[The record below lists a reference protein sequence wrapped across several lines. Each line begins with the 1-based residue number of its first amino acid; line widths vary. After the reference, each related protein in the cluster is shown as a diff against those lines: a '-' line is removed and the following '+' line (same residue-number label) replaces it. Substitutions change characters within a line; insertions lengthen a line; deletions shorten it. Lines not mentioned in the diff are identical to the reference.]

1 MTRPKPE
8 RLVMEI
14 EELEAIVARAEKEAL
29 SPEDR
34 SRLKAGI
41 ETFAWLINELERKN
55 ASIARL
61 KTVLFGAQTEK
72 AETIFGAKAGEAEER
87 PAGSGEP
94 KKKKRG
100 HGRNG
105 SAAYSGAERIRVPH
119 ESLRSGDLCPCCK
132 KGKLYRRKEPQTL
145 IRVTGQAPLPA
156 RAYEKE
162 VLRCS
167 RCQEVF
173 VAKSPEGVGDEKY
186 DEAAGSII
194 AVLKYGTG
202 IPFHRLERLEK
213 GFGIPLPEAT
223 QWEIVAGVADVVA
236 PAHEELKRQAA
247 QGEVLHNDDT
257 PMTILSLLPSSSR
270 PTASEADGDEK
281 GEGEEQESRESKER
295 TGVRTSGIV
304 AKTDG
309 HEIALFF
316 TGREHAGE
324 NLGKVLAKRAKETAP
339 PIQMCDGLTSNH
351 APAEFVTIL
360 SNCVAHGRRKFV
372 ELVSAFPDECRHVIQ
387 QLCHVYAVDAEAR
400 EKKLSSEGR
409 LELHREKSARV
420 MADLETWMREKIEK
434 REIEPNSPL
443 GGAIEYMLKRWEKL
457 TLFLRQPGAPLDNN
471 ICERALKKAILHR
484 KNALFFKTENGA
496 RVGDIFMSLIHTAEL
511 AGANPFDYLTELQR
525 HPADLRQD
533 ASAWMPWNYRA
544 TIEARAA
551 APVTAS
557 VAQPP

>member
-1 MTRPKPE
+1 
-8 RLVMEI
+8 MEI
-14 EELEAIVARAEKEAL
+14 EELEAIVARAEKAM
-29 SPEDR
+29 SPEDHR
-34 SRLKAGI
+34 RLKAAI
-41 ETFAWLINELERKN
+41 ETFAWLASEIEQKS

-61 KTVLFGAQTEK
+61 QRLLFGAKTEK
-72 AETIFGAKAGEAEER
+72 AAHVLGANPLESGRSEE
-87 PAGSGEP
+87 SGGP
-94 KKKKRG
+94 SQDKKRRRG

-105 SAAYSGAERIRVPH
+105 ASAYPGAERISVPH
-119 ESLRSGDLCPCCK
+119 ESLRAGDCCPSCK
-132 KGKLYRRKEPQTL
+132 KGKVYRRKEPQTL

-202 IPFHRLERLEK
+202 FPFHRLERLEK

-270 PTASEADGDEK
+270 PNESEADGDE
-281 GEGEEQESRESKER
+281 GDEGDEEKENKER
-295 TGVRTSGIV
+295 KGVRTSGIV
-304 AKTDG
+304 AKTEG

-400 EKKLSSEGR
+400 EKKLSPEGR

-420 MADLETWMREKIEK
+420 MAELEMWMREKIEK

-443 GGAIEYMLKRWEKL
+443 GGAIEYMLKRWENL

-544 TIEARAA
+544 TIETRAA

-557 VAQPP
+557 AAQPP

>member
-1 MTRPKPE
+1 
-8 RLVMEI
+8 MEI

-41 ETFAWLINELERKN
+41 ETFAWLIDELERKN

-72 AETIFGAKAGEAEER
+72 AERIFGAKAGEEEEP

-119 ESLRSGDLCPCCK
+119 ESLRAGDPCPCCK
-132 KGKLYRRKEPQTL
+132 KGKVYRRKEPQTL
-145 IRVTGQAPLPA
+145 VRVTGQAPLPA

-162 VLRCS
+162 VLRCG

-173 VAKSPEGVGDEKY
+173 VAKSPEGIGEEKY
-186 DEAAGSII
+186 DEAARSII

-202 IPFHRLERLEK
+202 FPFHRLERLEK

-223 QWEIVAGVADVVA
+223 QWEIVAGAADVVA
-236 PAHEELKRQAA
+236 PAHEELTRQAA

-257 PMTILSLLPSSSR
+257 PMTILSLSPSSSR
-270 PTASEADGDEK
+270 PTESEADGDGGDETN
-281 GEGEEQESRESKER
+281 EDKER
-295 TGVRTSGIV
+295 KGVRTSGIV
-304 AKTDG
+304 AKANG

-324 NLGKVLAKRAKETAP
+324 NLGKVLAKREPESPP
-339 PIQMCDGLTSNH
+339 PIQMCDGLSSNH
-351 APAEFVTIL
+351 APKEFVTIL

-372 ELVSAFPDECRHVIQ
+372 ELVDSFPDECRHVIEK
-387 QLCHVYAVDAEAR
+387 LCLVYGVDATAR
-400 EKKLSSEGR
+400 EQRLSPEERLKLHQEQ
-409 LELHREKSARV
+409 SASV
-420 MADLETWMREKIEK
+420 MTSLETWMRGKIAN
-434 REIEPNSPL
+434 RAIEPNSAL
-443 GGAIEYMLKRWEKL
+443 GGAIAYMLKRWDML
-457 TLFLRQPGAPLDNN
+457 TLFLRQAGAPLDNN
-471 ICERALKKAILHR
+471 VAERALKKAILHR

-511 AGANPFDYLTELQR
+511 AGANPFDYLTELQKHAAELR
-525 HPADLRQD
+525 RDPA
-533 ASAWMPWNYRA
+533 SWMPWNYRA
-544 TIEARAA
+544 TIETA
-551 APVTAS
+551 VTAATPA
-557 VAQPP
+557 AQPP